1 MPLTK
6 GELLLGEELVFPE
19 LLDLAGKDLLRGR
32 RAVDTAGLDG
42 DQETTTRLEE
52 ELRVNADN
60 TVDCQLPSLQNLRRV
75 TETYRA

>member
-1 MPLTK
+1 MLVFRVVSEPTRVEHTK

-42 DQETTTRLEE
+42 DQETTTSLEE
-52 ELRVNADN
+52 ELRVNSDN
-60 TVDCQLPSLQNLRRV
+60 TVKG
-75 TETYRA
+75 